1 MDSFT
6 LQSPHFHLVI
16 LFLCSILFKISMT
29 AINSNPIKIPAIEI
43 QEGFQYFF
51 INDAS

>member
-1 MDSFT
+1 
-6 LQSPHFHLVI
+6 
-16 LFLCSILFKISMT
+16 MT

-43 QEGFQYFF
+43 HEGFPYFF